1 MAALVVNYLLDTHAA
16 IWLLEGSQQLGARAR
31 DALAAEKRDSVAI
44 SGISLLEISMLA
56 TRGAITLAPTV
67 EVALAQFAE
76 KLSVLPINARIAA
89 LAPSVALPHDDPF
102 DRVIT
107 ATAKAHELTLIT
119 KDRDISRAGVV
130 PILW

>member
-1 MAALVVNYLLDTHAA
+1 VNYLLDTHAA
-16 IWLLEGSQQLGARAR
+16 IWLLEGSQELGARAR
-31 DALAAEKRDSVAI
+31 EALAAEKRDSVAI

-56 TRGAITLAPTV
+56 TRGAITLAPTI

-89 LAPSVALPHDDPF
+89 LAPSVLPHGDPF

-119 KDRDISRAGVV
+119 QDREIARAGVV

>member
-1 MAALVVNYLLDTHAA
+1 MNYLLDTHAA

-56 TRGAITLAPTV
+56 TRGAITLAPTI

-89 LAPSVALPHDDPF
+89 LAPSVALPHGDPF

>member
-1 MAALVVNYLLDTHAA
+1 VNYLLDTHAA
-16 IWLLEGSQQLGARAR
+16 IWLLEGSQELGARAR
-31 DALAAEKRDSVAI
+31 EALAAEKRDSVAI

-56 TRGAITLAPTV
+56 TRGTITLAPTI

-89 LAPSVALPHDDPF
+89 LAPSVLPHGDPF

-119 KDRDISRAGVV
+119 KDREIARAGVV